1 MKKRIISTIMI
12 MIMSLF
18 MVLAFTAC
26 GGSSSSQDQENNTQ
40 VTEETVRAADPMT
53 EEEME
58 NDNSEGCLDSDEY

>member
-1 MKKRIISTIMI
+1 